1 MINEEDAIFPANLDM
16 MYACFYF
23 KYDGTELLIRQVVK
37 GIFPQTINANH
48 LTGGGQKECFFMF
61 CRKES
66 GIEKLWKF
74 SIHVINDESIT
85 AANIA
90 NDFSAVNTPPIRLT

>member
-16 MYACFYF
+16 MYVCFYF

-48 LTGGGQKECFFMF
+48 LTGGGQKEFFF
-61 CRKES
+61 YVLQERIRDRKALKIFHS
-66 GIEKLWKF
+66 GY
-74 SIHVINDESIT
+74 
-85 AANIA
+85 
-90 NDFSAVNTPPIRLT
+90 